1 MLVNFTMA
9 QLASQ
14 LERRPPPGA
23 RATDEVE
30 SDSVCLTPRTS
41 PAEEE
46 PEPRKDWKAAIAGGL
61 LAAAA
66 VAGVIGVVIN
76 SPESILEKEQ
86 PIEVGNGYGSFEF
99 EQKVF
104 AMQDRA
110 LEVMLEL
117 PEPMRGR
124 GDVAVQIH
132 ARDSAGAEQWTT
144 WTAGIPVAEN
154 PGYDATTGRLKL
166 TYDPTPRAESIQ
178 GHTDRAFD
186 PARLLHGLTVGINS
200 PVDGTVRLLQ
210 ARLLKVGPGD
220 QARAQ
225 ERPLLKTTPDA
236 PRPLRLDQ
244 MKHGVSQYI
253 RYGDLHDFESVKPEL
268 ERTFA
273 AQQKNG
279 LDSFRWMGG
288 LDLRQ
293 TAGGIRLGEREHQAM
308 RQALELSE
316 RYGQKNFMF
325 TLLDGAIPNQTV
337 QQAMNDP
344 EARQELVEALRPFV
358 REFGERPIVW
368 DLVNEIHGV
377 SGVTEAGRQ
386 ALVNDLVDLFAQE
399 APGATLTVGVQ
410 NYRELSHWTYLAERH
425 PDQKFLYTFH
435 LYEPI
440 ANVPAAWELNLPPNA
455 EVGITEADPARG
467 MRAQVRQAADK
478 GYSWML
484 FWEDARFD
492 YDPGHHARALR

>member
-1 MLVNFTMA
+1 MLVHSTMP
-9 QLASQ
+9 QSASQ

-23 RATDEVE
+23 RPAEPAGL
-30 SDSVCLTPRTS
+30 DSVRLSNGAS
-41 PAEEE
+41 PAEEP
-46 PEPRKDWKAAIAGGL
+46 PEPRKVWKAALAGGL

-66 VAGVIGVVIN
+66 VAGVIGVVIHA
-76 SPESILEKEQ
+76 PESILEKEQ
-86 PIEVGNGYGSFEF
+86 AIEVGNGYGAFQLD
-99 EQKVF
+99 QKVL

-110 LEVMLEL
+110 LELVLEL

-124 GDVAVQIH
+124 GDVSVQVH
-132 ARDSAGAEQWTT
+132 ARDSAGAVQWTS

-154 PGYDATTGRLKL
+154 PGYDAATGLLKL
-166 TYDPTPRAESIQ
+166 TYDPTLRGESIQ
-178 GHTDRAFD
+178 GHTDPAFD
-186 PARLLHGLTVGINS
+186 PARLLHDLKVGINS

-210 ARLLKVGPGD
+210 ARLVKVDPGD
-220 QARAQ
+220 PARAQ

-244 MKHGVSQYI
+244 VKHGVSQYI
-253 RYGDLHDFESVKPEL
+253 HYGDLHDFESVRPDL
-268 ERTFA
+268 EKTFA
-273 AQQKNG
+273 AQQDNG

-288 LDLRQ
+288 LDVRQ
-293 TAGGIRLGEREHQAM
+293 TAGGIRLGEREHEAM
-308 RQALELSE
+308 RQALELAE
-316 RYGQKNFMF
+316 RYGQKNFMV

-337 QQAMNDP
+337 QKAMNDP
-344 EARQELVEALRPFV
+344 QARQQLVEALRPFV

-386 ALVNDLVDLFAQE
+386 ALVDDLVELFAQE
-399 APGATLTVGVQ
+399 APGATLTVGMQ

-425 PDQKFLYTFH
+425 RDQKFLYTFH

-467 MRAQVRQAADK
+467 VRTQVRQAAEK

-484 FWEDARFD
+484 FWEDGRFD
-492 YDPGHHARALR
+492 YDPGAHARALR